1 MSSKACNSNL
11 VSKVLDPLTS
21 VRQAASYNTPYNNTN
36 VFVGANVFLVAF
48 NLNSENYWRN
58 VGILAGMAIALNILA
73 YILLRFVRK
82 PKQ

>member
-1 MSSKACNSNL
+1 
-11 VSKVLDPLTS
+11 
-21 VRQAASYNTPYNNTN
+21 
-36 VFVGANVFLVAF
+36 VFLVAF
-48 NLNSENYWRN
+48 NLSSENYWRN